1 MATSEGGWNR
11 QVFPGPRFLDLI
23 KTSFELR
30 FAFLIRHGTASMRTR
45 ALGPSGLQVSE
56 VGLGCN
62 NFGGRLDEAGTRAVI
77 HAALDAGIDFFDTAD
92 SYGDKGGSET
102 LLGKILGKRRKDVIL
117 ATKFASPMR
126 DGARRDASRRY
137 IMQAVE
143 ASLSRLQTDWID
155 VYWLHWPDPL
165 TPIEE
170 TLRALD
176 DLIRAGKVR
185 YIGACN
191 LAAWQMVEA
200 EWIAREFN
208 LNRFICAQNEF
219 SLVEREPEQELL
231 PALVAHGLSLVPYFP
246 LASGLLTGKYRR
258 GKDAPSD
265 SRFAH
270 WQALG
275 ERYLTEANWDRV
287 EKLRGWCEQRD
298 HSLLELAFAWLLSH
312 REVASVIAGATRP
325 AQITQNVKAAEWRLS
340 AEELASLRDALA

>member
-1 MATSEGGWNR
+1 M
-11 QVFPGPRFLDLI
+11 
-23 KTSFELR
+23 K
-30 FAFLIRHGTASMRTR
+30 TR

-62 NFGGRLDEAGTRAVI
+62 NFGGRLDEAGTRAVV
-77 HAALDAGIDFFDTAD
+77 HVALDAGINFFDTAD

-102 LLGKILGKRRKDVIL
+102 LLGKILGERRKDVIL
-117 ATKFASPMR
+117 ATKFGSPMR
-126 DGARRDASRRY
+126 EGARRDASRRY
-137 IMQAVE
+137 VMQAVE
-143 ASLSRLQTDWID
+143 ASLARLRTDWID

-165 TPIEE
+165 TPMEE

-176 DLIRAGKVR
+176 DLIHAGKVR

-191 LAAWQMVEA
+191 LAAWQMAEA
-200 EWIAREFN
+200 EWIARECN
-208 LNRFICAQNEF
+208 LNRFIGAQNEF

-231 PALVAHGLSLVPYFP
+231 PALRAYGLGLIPYFP
-246 LASGLLTGKYRR
+246 LASGLLTGKYHR

-275 ERYLTEANWDRV
+275 ERYLTEANWNRV
-287 EKLRGWCEQRD
+287 EKLRGWCAQQG

-312 REVASVIAGATRP
+312 ERVASVIAGATKP
-325 AQITQNVKAAEWRLS
+325 EQIAQNAKAADWRLA
-340 AEELASLRDALA
+340 AEDLASLQEVLA

>member
-1 MATSEGGWNR
+1 M
-11 QVFPGPRFLDLI
+11 
-23 KTSFELR
+23 K
-30 FAFLIRHGTASMRTR
+30 TR

-62 NFGGRLDEAGTRAVI
+62 NFGGRLDEAGTRAVVD
-77 HAALDAGIDFFDTAD
+77 AALEVGINFFDTAD
-92 SYGDKGGSET
+92 SYGERGGSET
-102 LLGKILGKRRKDVIL
+102 LLGKILGARRKDVVL

-143 ASLSRLQTDWID
+143 ASLARLKTDWID

-191 LAAWQMVEA
+191 LAAWQMVDA
-200 EWIAREFN
+200 EWTARTLG
-208 LNRFICAQNEF
+208 LNRFVCAQNEF
-219 SLVEREPEQELL
+219 SLVERDARRELL
-231 PALVAHGLSLVPYFP
+231 PALAAHHLSLVPYFP

-258 GKDAPSD
+258 GKPAPRD
-265 SRFAH
+265 SRFAN
-270 WQALG
+270 WKQLG
-275 ERYLTEANWDRV
+275 ERYQTDAHWRCVERLEAWCKTHDRT
-287 EKLRGWCEQRD
+287 
-298 HSLLELAFAWLLSH
+298 LLELAFGWLLAH

-325 AQITQNVKAAEWRLS
+325 EQIAQNARAAAWRMDAEWR
-340 AEELASLRDALA
+340 EEVDALLRD

>member
-1 MATSEGGWNR
+1 M
-11 QVFPGPRFLDLI
+11 
-23 KTSFELR
+23 K
-30 FAFLIRHGTASMRTR
+30 TR

-62 NFGGRLDEAGTRAVI
+62 NFGGRLDEAGTRTVV

-102 LLGKILGKRRKDVIL
+102 LLGKILGERRKDVIL

-126 DGARRDASRRY
+126 EGARRDASRRY

-143 ASLSRLQTDWID
+143 ASLARLQTDWID

-176 DLIRAGKVR
+176 DLIHAGKVR

-191 LAAWQMVEA
+191 LAAWQVVEA

-219 SLVEREPEQELL
+219 SLIEREPEKELL
-231 PALVAHGLSLVPYFP
+231 PALREYGLSLIPYFP
-246 LASGLLTGKYRR
+246 LASGLLTGKYQR
-258 GKDAPSD
+258 GEDAPWD
-265 SRFAH
+265 SRFANWKH
-270 WQALG
+270 LG
-275 ERYLTEANWDRV
+275 ERYQTDANWDRV
-287 EKLRGWCEQRD
+287 EKLRGWCEQHDR
-298 HSLLELAFAWLLSH
+298 SLLELAFAWLLSH
-312 REVASVIAGATRP
+312 ERVASVIAGATQP
-325 AQITQNVKAAEWRLS
+325 DQIAQNVNAAERGLS
-340 AEELASLRDALA
+340 AKELESLQDVLA

>member
-1 MATSEGGWNR
+1 M
-11 QVFPGPRFLDLI
+11 
-23 KTSFELR
+23 K
-30 FAFLIRHGTASMRTR
+30 TR

-62 NFGGRLDEAGTRAVI
+62 NFGGRLDEAGTRAVV

-102 LLGKILGKRRKDVIL
+102 LLGKILGERRKDVIL

-143 ASLSRLQTDWID
+143 ASLARLRTDWID

-191 LAAWQMVEA
+191 LAGWQMVEA
-200 EWIAREFN
+200 EWVAREFN

-219 SLVEREPEQELL
+219 SLVEREPEKELL
-231 PALVAHGLSLVPYFP
+231 PALREYDLGLVPYFP
-246 LASGLLTGKYRR
+246 LASGLLTGKYHR

-265 SRFAH
+265 SRFAN
-270 WQALG
+270 WTALG
-275 ERYLTEANWDRV
+275 DRYLTEANWNRV
-287 EKLRGWCEQRD
+287 EKLGGWCEQRG

-312 REVASVIAGATRP
+312 REVASVIAGATKP
-325 AQITQNVKAAEWRLS
+325 GQIAQNAKAAAWQLS
-340 AEELASLRDALA
+340 GEELASLRDVLA